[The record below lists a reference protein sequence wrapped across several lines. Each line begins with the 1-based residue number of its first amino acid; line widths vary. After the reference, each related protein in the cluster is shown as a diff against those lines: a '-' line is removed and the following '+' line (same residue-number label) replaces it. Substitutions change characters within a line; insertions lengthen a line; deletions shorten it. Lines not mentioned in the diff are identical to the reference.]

1 VRIGTRGLKRR
12 TVHRARLSS
21 EIQSD
26 RRWQIKQKRSGRDGE
41 ANGAPQL
48 FFEPELI
55 GKDQR
60 QTKSEKED
68 SMDFLNL
75 IISLISGAVG
85 GNIAGAALKDQSLGT
100 VGNSIAGIL
109 VGGVGGMLLQ
119 ALGASAG
126 SGGIDPGSLIGSIAS
141 GGVGGSIV
149 MVIVG
154 LIKSATARA

>member
-1 VRIGTRGLKRR
+1 
-12 TVHRARLSS
+12 
-21 EIQSD
+21 
-26 RRWQIKQKRSGRDGE
+26 
-41 ANGAPQL
+41 
-48 FFEPELI
+48 
-55 GKDQR
+55 
-60 QTKSEKED
+60 
-68 SMDFLNL
+68 MDFLNL

-109 VGGVGGMLLQ
+109 GGGVGGMLLQ

-149 MVIVG
+149 M
-154 LIKSATARA
+154 LSSASSRAPWHEHNASCRLTAVSRPMIRD

>member
-1 VRIGTRGLKRR
+1 L
-12 TVHRARLSS
+12 ARLCS
-21 EIQSD
+21 ELQSD
-26 RRWQIKQKRSGRDGE
+26 RRGQIKQKRSGRDGE
-41 ANGAPQL
+41 ANGVPQL
-48 FFEPELI
+48 FSERELI

-109 VGGVGGMLLQ
+109 GGGVGGMLLQ
-119 ALGASAG
+119 ALGASVGGGGLDAG
-126 SGGIDPGSLIGSIAS
+126 ALIGSIAS
-141 GGVGGSIV
+141 GGVGGGIV

-154 LIKSATARA
+154 LIKSAMARA

>member
-1 VRIGTRGLKRR
+1 
-12 TVHRARLSS
+12 
-21 EIQSD
+21 
-26 RRWQIKQKRSGRDGE
+26 
-41 ANGAPQL
+41 
-48 FFEPELI
+48 
-55 GKDQR
+55 
-60 QTKSEKED
+60 
-68 SMDFLNL
+68 MDFLNL
-75 IISLISGAVG
+75 IISLISGALG

-109 VGGVGGMLLQ
+109 GGGVGGMLLQ

-149 MVIVG
+149 MVIIG

>member
-1 VRIGTRGLKRR
+1 VRIGTLGLRPGI
-12 TVHRARLSS
+12 VYWRAFAQNFRATGAGKLSKN
-21 EIQSD
+21 EAV
-26 RRWQIKQKRSGRDGE
+26 DGE

-48 FFEPELI
+48 FFERELI

-85 GNIAGAALKDQSLGT
+85 GNIAGSALKDQSLGT

-109 VGGVGGMLLQ
+109 GVGVGGMLLQ
-119 ALGASAG
+119 ALGASV
-126 SGGIDPGSLIGSIAS
+126 GGGGLDGGALIGSIAS

>member
-1 VRIGTRGLKRR
+1 L
-12 TVHRARLSS
+12 ARLCS
-21 EIQSD
+21 ELQSD
-26 RRWQIKQKRSGRDGE
+26 RRGQIKQKRSGGAGE

-48 FFEPELI
+48 FFERELI

-60 QTKSEKED
+60 QTRSKKED
-68 SMDFLNL
+68 SIDFLNL

-109 VGGVGGMLLQ
+109 GGGVGGMLLQ
-119 ALGASAG
+119 ALGASVGGGGLDAG
-126 SGGIDPGSLIGSIAS
+126 ALIGSIAS